1 MATTKGIDV
10 SNVPE
15 GQRNITV
22 DSWKKIKAA
31 GYSFV
36 ILKAG
41 GSDASDEPGG
51 FYKDAVFEKNYTN
64 AKAAGLNVGAYYL
77 VGRSFATTAAGK
89 EHANKFIE
97 ILKGKQYEFPV
108 YLDIESMYFK
118 ASNKKGNTDAAVAF
132 IKALQ
137 DAGYWAGIYASTVS
151 GFQEVLDDSRLQ
163 PYAHW
168 VADYRGKCYYTGK
181 VGAGIW
187 QSGQR
192 TDIPGISGKVDVNT
206 CYVDYPTKIKAKGLN
221 GFKKSAADKPE
232 ATAESEASV
241 RAKAVFLAESYIGCV
256 RGDSRHKKIID
267 TFNTVQPDG
276 WPMNYTAAWCAAFVS
291 SIAILQFGKEKAKTL
306 FPLSA
311 NCANIIKGAK
321 SRGIWVE
328 NDAYVPSP
336 GDWIIYDW
344 DDKGI
349 GEDTTGYDHV
359 GMIKSVSGGKM
370 TVIEGNRNDKCAYR
384 TIEVNGRYIRGF
396 VHPKY
401 PGTSSSS
408 SSGSA
413 KKTTKPSIAVAASNV
428 IAGKYG
434 NGDARVAALKK
445 LGFSSSEI
453 DQIQNKVN
461 QILAAKKETIYT
473 VKSGDTLSAIA
484 DKYGTTVSALVKK
497 NGISNPNL
505 IYVGQKIKI

>member
-1 MATTKGIDV
+1 MATKGIDV
-10 SNVPE
+10 SNVPA
-15 GQRNITV
+15 GQRNITLAV
-22 DSWKKIKAA
+22 WKKVKEA

-41 GSDASDEPGG
+41 GSDANDEPGG
-51 FYKDAVFEKNYTN
+51 FYKDAVFEKNYKN
-64 AKAAGLNVGAYYL
+64 AKAAGLNVGAYYV
-77 VGRSFATTAAGK
+77 VGKTFKTTAAGK
-89 EHANKFIE
+89 EHAKKFIE

-108 YLDIESMYFK
+108 YLDIESNYF
-118 ASNKKGNTDAAVAF
+118 AAGNKKGNTDAAVAF

-151 GFQEVLDDSRLQ
+151 GFQNVLDDSRLQ

-192 TDIPGISGKVDVNT
+192 VDVPGISGEVDVNT
-206 CYVDYPTKIKAKGLN
+206 CYVDYTQKIKAKGLN
-221 GFKKSAADKPE
+221 GFKKSAAGKPAAAKE
-232 ATAESEASV
+232 TEASV
-241 RAKAVFLAESYIGCV
+241 RAKAVLLAESYIGCV

-276 WPMNYTAAWCAAFVS
+276 WPMNYTAAWCATFVS
-291 SIAILQFGKEKAKTL
+291 AIAIMQFGKDKAAKL

-311 NCANIIKGAK
+311 NCENIINGAK

-328 NDAYVPSP
+328 NDAFIPSP

-344 DDKGI
+344 TDKGV
-349 GEDTTGYDHV
+349 GDARGYDHV
-359 GMIKSVSGGKM
+359 GLVKNVSGGKIN
-370 TVIEGNRNDKCAYR
+370 VIEGNRNDKCAYR
-384 TIEVNGRYIRGF
+384 EIEIDGRYISGF

-401 PGTSSSS
+401 PGA
-408 SSGSA
+408 SSGSSGSKTPAA
-413 KKTTKPSIAVAASNV
+413 KKPSIAVAAQNV
-428 IAGKYG
+428 IEGKYG
-434 NGDARVAALKK
+434 NGDARIAALKK
-445 LGFSSSEI
+445 LGFTAKEI
-453 DQIQNKVN
+453 EQIQKKVN
-461 QILAAKKETIYT
+461 DILAARRQIVYT
-473 VKSGDTLSAIA
+473 VQAGDTLSAIA
-484 DKYGTTVSALVKK
+484 AKFGTTVQELAKK

-505 IYVGQKIKI
+505 IYIGQKIKI

>member
-10 SNVPE
+10 SNVPA

-77 VGRSFATTAAGK
+77 VGRSFTTTAAGK
-89 EHANKFIE
+89 EHAKKFIE
-97 ILKGKQYEFPV
+97 ILKGKQYEYPV

-137 DAGYWAGIYASTVS
+137 DAGYWTGIYASTES

-168 VADYRGKCYYTGK
+168 VADYRGKCYYKGK

-221 GFKKSAADKPE
+221 GFTKSASGKPAAAPE
-232 ATAESEASV
+232 TEASV

-311 NCANIIKGAK
+311 NCKNIIEGAK

-328 NDAYVPSP
+328 NDAFIPSP

-344 DDKGI
+344 TDKGV
-349 GEDTTGYDHV
+349 GDARGYDHV
-359 GMIKSVSGGKM
+359 GLVKNVSDGKIN
-370 TVIEGNRNDKCAYR
+370 VIEGNRNDKCAYR
-384 TIEVNGRYIRGF
+384 EIEIDGRYISGF

-413 KKTTKPSIAVAASNV
+413 KKTTKPSIAVAANNV

-453 DQIQNKVN
+453 DQIQSKVN
-461 QILAAKKETIYT
+461 QILAAKSETTYT

-484 DKYGTTVSALVKK
+484 SKYGTTVSALVKK